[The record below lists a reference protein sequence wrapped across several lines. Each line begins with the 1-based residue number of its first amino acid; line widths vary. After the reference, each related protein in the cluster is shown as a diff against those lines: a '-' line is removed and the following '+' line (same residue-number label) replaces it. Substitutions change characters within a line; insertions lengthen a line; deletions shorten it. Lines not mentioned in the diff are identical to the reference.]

1 MLHVYGTHMYII
13 IVSVLLGISIVDAD
27 ITTDVVEPA
36 DFNRY
41 VSAPS
46 DPDP

>member
-1 MLHVYGTHMYII
+1 MSYFCG
-13 IVSVLLGISIVDAD
+13 SVLLGISIVDAD

-41 VSAPS
+41 VSVINFVP
-46 DPDP
+46 P